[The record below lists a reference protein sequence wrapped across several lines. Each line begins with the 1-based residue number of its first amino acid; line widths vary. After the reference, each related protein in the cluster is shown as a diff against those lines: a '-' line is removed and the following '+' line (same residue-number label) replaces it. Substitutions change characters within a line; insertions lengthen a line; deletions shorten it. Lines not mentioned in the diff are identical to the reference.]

1 MGEVVYK
8 RKYTIG
14 GYGEVKYCY
23 INAEVGTNVNLPKKM
38 ESVYYN
44 SQNKI
49 FHVDFKE
56 DEKIEIYNA
65 MGKRVMR
72 KRIDENCKSIRCNLN
87 AGVYIVT
94 AKNSNKPTK
103 IFVK

>member
-14 GYGEVKYCY
+14 GYGEVKDCY
-23 INAEVGTNVNLPKKM
+23 INAEVGTNVNLPKKK

-44 SQNKI
+44 SQDRTLR
-49 FHVDFKE
+49 VDFEE
-56 DEKIEIYNA
+56 DEKIEIYNT

-72 KRIDENCKSIRCNLN
+72 KKVEVGCKSISCNLN
-87 AGVYIVT
+87 AGIYIVT
-94 AKNSNKPTK
+94 AKNSNTLTK
-103 IFVK
+103 IVVK